1 MLPKRFLV
9 VNNMHA
15 HTICVC
21 LIAQYLHQWG
31 PKQAHKPTNTNF
43 TFDDTQI
50 WFQANTPS
58 QYDFANLNLPSGST
72 TGSPFITASNYV
84 MDFESY
90 SSTDTSGVPVWE
102 VPAAGDITTA
112 GGDISVACA
121 CSVTSD
127 QATCTISA
135 FDTITGKIKWS
146 IALADQSVVDAG
158 VSPDGTTV
166 TLLTVF
172 ALPPY
177 PSSNFTTLVTDF
189 DAVSGAQLGSWTGP
203 EGMQGRALVVTD
215 SLFAIVDT
223 SVRVVQPV
231 KADCCRGILASH
243 RGPT

>member
-1 MLPKRFLV
+1 MFLHV
-9 VNNMHA
+9 
-15 HTICVC
+15 
-21 LIAQYLHQWG
+21 LY
-31 PKQAHKPTNTNF
+31 
-43 TFDDTQI
+43 
-50 WFQANTPS
+50 S

-158 VSPDGTTV
+158 VIYMCFKFQTIPFRFHFSFICFLTCTV
-166 TLLTVF
+166 LCIFLL
-172 ALPPY
+172 
-177 PSSNFTTLVTDF
+177 
-189 DAVSGAQLGSWTGP
+189 
-203 EGMQGRALVVTD
+203 
-215 SLFAIVDT
+215 
-223 SVRVVQPV
+223 
-231 KADCCRGILASH
+231 
-243 RGPT
+243 